1 MDIILVSEKEEIKK
15 PNPLIFE
22 RAAKKLGVK
31 LNECIFVGDSL
42 ENDYKAS
49 NSAGMYAIYK
59 GNNDQNSISTIPNIQ
74 DLSEIPC
81 IINNYN

>member
-1 MDIILVSEKEEIKK
+1 MEVILVSEKEEVKK

-49 NSAGMYAIYK
+49 MSAGMYAIYK
-59 GNNDQNSISTIPNIQ
+59 SNKNQNSINIIPTIK
-74 DLSEIPC
+74 DLFEIPC

>member
-1 MDIILVSEKEEIKK
+1 ILVSEKEEVKK

-49 NSAGMYAIYK
+49 KSAGMYAIYK
-59 GNNDQNSISTIPNIQ
+59 SNKNQNSINIIPTIK
-74 DLSEIPC
+74 DLFEIPC